1 MRSLV
6 VMALFASTSV
16 LAAEP
21 YCALP
26 APAAMRVADDRP
38 AIPIPPPTTPSAPL
52 ASVSAVPS
60 VQALP
65 DTLAAL
71 PFVRHVQASGSIIID
86 LGSLHGVRSIAAKS
100 GDQLMIFQVAADGRS
115 AVSGAITE
123 ITPAQL
129 SMLAGDNVTELG
141 TEHGFRGLHVR
152 SGPQFQVFYV
162 TPDQQRVIPGVLY
175 DADGK
180 DLTRQQVANIPG
192 AIPTVVVGTAEPG
205 QPPSPAAPVLPLV
218 MQASAGTIG
227 PASAPHLWML
237 IDPQCIYSVRA
248 YQALQP
254 HVAAGR
260 LQLSLIPVSIL
271 DHEDQGQSTRSALG
285 LLSKPA
291 AQMAAAWQSGNLSG
305 PPAPEA
311 AERLRANMA
320 ISQAIKLTGT
330 PLLIWRK
337 TDGSEG
343 RIDGM
348 PSNIEALLA
357 SIGG

>member
-1 MRSLV
+1 MRSLIALV
-6 VMALFASTSV
+6 LLASAMAR
-16 LAAEP
+16 AAEP

-26 APAAMRVADDRP
+26 VPVVMAADQQPALSPPLPLPATPAAMPAMPATSPIPNTVAD
-38 AIPIPPPTTPSAPL
+38 
-52 ASVSAVPS
+52 
-60 VQALP
+60 
-65 DTLAAL
+65 L
-71 PFVRHVQASGSIIID
+71 PFVKHVQASGSVISD
-86 LGSLHGVRSIAAKS
+86 LGQSHGVRSIAAKS
-100 GDQLMIFQVAADGRS
+100 GDQFMIFQVAADGRS

-129 SMLAGDNVTELG
+129 AMLAGDNVTELG
-141 TEHGFRGLHVR
+141 TEHGFRGMHVR

-192 AIPTVVVGTAEPG
+192 AIPTVVVGTAEAG

-218 MQASAGTIG
+218 VQASAGTIG
-227 PASAPHLWML
+227 PASAPHLWMI

-291 AQMAAAWQSGNLSG
+291 AQMAAAWQSGNLAG

-311 AERLRANMA
+311 VERLRANMA
-320 ISQAIKLTGT
+320 ISQAIRLTGT